1 MEPFTLCIPQAELD
15 DLQLRL
21 NRTRIPRVTETS
33 GWTAG
38 VDLNE
43 LRELIRYWQADYD
56 WRALEERLNSLP
68 QFTADIQG
76 SRIHFVHFRSANPQ
90 AKTVILLHGWPY
102 SFLEMLPLAE
112 QLNDFNVVVPS
123 LPGYGFSE
131 APKDQDWVAPVIGS
145 MMLELMTEVLG
156 YAEFFS
162 YGEDVGAGASKW
174 MAATHPEAILGL
186 FATHAPLPSPARRSD
201 LSAVELQ
208 FQADLAARWHNE
220 EGYSA
225 EQSTKPNT
233 LAVGLNDSPAGLL
246 SWILEKFQAWRGSA
260 QDFREDWT
268 SQQVIDTVSLYWF
281 SQSIGTSFRPYFEYP
296 GAAELGMI
304 NVPVG
309 ALVQYGERGFPR
321 SYLARSCTDI
331 RLFETM
337 ADGGHFTAKA
347 RPEQVA
353 DGFRRFV
360 ALALIA

>member
-1 MEPFTLCIPQAELD
+1 METFTLRVPQAELD

-21 NRTRIPRVTETS
+21 NRTRIPKVTEAS
-33 GWTAG
+33 GWPAG

-43 LRELIRYWQADYD
+43 LRQLIDYWQADYD
-56 WRALEERLNSLP
+56 WRAIERRVNSLP

-76 SRIHFVHFRSANPQ
+76 STIHFVHLRSRNPQ

-102 SFLEMLPLAE
+102 SFLEMLPMAE

-131 APKDQDWVAPVIGS
+131 APKGQSWVASVIGS
-145 MMLELMTEVLG
+145 MMLELMTQVLG

-174 MAATHPEAILGL
+174 MAATHPEAVLGL
-186 FATHAPLPSPARRSD
+186 FATHAPLPSKERQVD
-201 LSAVELQ
+201 LSAEELR
-208 FQADLAARWHNE
+208 FQADLDARWHRE

-225 EQSTKPNT
+225 EQTTKPNT

-246 SWILEKFQAWRGSA
+246 SWILEKLHAWRGSA
-260 QDFREDWT
+260 ADFREDWT
-268 SQQVIDTVSLYWF
+268 NQQIIDTVSLYWF
-281 SQSIGTSFRPYFEYP
+281 SQSIGTSFRPYFEYS
-296 GAAELGMI
+296 GAAGLGMI

-331 RLFETM
+331 RMFETM

-347 RPEQVA
+347 SPEQVA
-353 DGFRRFV
+353 DGFRKFV
-360 ALALIA
+360 ALALTK